1 MNWQSIAHSTVLT
14 LLHGLTLQNVSVRGP
29 IYIYVCIY
37 PVTMVS
43 VGYHRGLAVIY
54 PQFELAV
61 RHFGIN
67 HYYSLSLMS
76 NHFSCLPISHS

>member
-1 MNWQSIAHSTVLT
+1 MKAFYASSILME
-14 LLHGLTLQNVSVRGP
+14 GLSQFGEPSDE
-29 IYIYVCIY
+29 VCFIY

-43 VGYHRGLAVIY
+43 VGYHCGLSVIY

-61 RHFGIN
+61 RHLGIN
-67 HYYSLSLMS
+67 RYCSLSLMS